1 MNCQEKSIRKL
12 EFSTILEELNEFA
25 ILPAVKNSILHLE
38 SSSDVVALQKE
49 LAKVKETLGIIGRL
63 TRAPMYISSDYEKLL
78 DLLKKGAILSA
89 AEIYETVRLYDTMKA
104 NLKFGITLKKE
115 QIPSD
120 YYQSIISQFCMNEEL
135 AKILS
140 KAVDEEGNVLDEAS
154 ALLKSIRKRIV
165 QIENNLKQKLQDI
178 IAKEVSKL
186 SQTNI
191 VLRDDRYCLAVKS
204 EYKNQIPGIIH
215 DTSASMQTFFI
226 EPLIVSQ
233 MVSDKM
239 KLQEE
244 EKIEVYRILKEL
256 SKRLSYE
263 ESYLRNNFDLLK
275 EIDFIFAKGMFAKS
289 YDGYMPKLNH
299 KGKLNLINARH
310 PLLKVKKV
318 IPNNISFG
326 ENYLGIIVTGPNT
339 GGKTVLLKTVGLLCT
354 MIKYGLLIP
363 ADENSEVMIF
373 DQVFC
378 DIGDDQ
384 SIVNNLST
392 FSSHMTNIIEILNK
406 SDEDTFVL
414 LDEICAGTDPQ
425 EGAVLAKTILE
436 HLAAKGVYS
445 TITTHYGELK
455 ALEYQ
460 NPYFKNASVEFD
472 TNSLKP
478 TYRLLMGIPGLS
490 NAILIASNLGLDK
503 SIVAEAKNL
512 LISQKDPSILVVE
525 KLQETQH
532 KLAQNLQEAEN
543 LKEQSLTTQKE
554 YEQNLSEIKKDKK
567 KTIKRI
573 KDKFDY
579 ELLSVKAEIKD
590 ILDELRREKSEKIAR
605 RSYARLAG
613 MEQKFRSK
621 LGEHEEKTEYE
632 EVQWDNVQIND
643 KLLLKELN
651 QVVTLLG
658 LPDKNGK
665 VPVLMGN
672 IKTQIKKDKLAAFDK
687 QYEKKQN
694 TYKPSSLES
703 FTLKKYSVSNTLD
716 IRGYR
721 VEDALD
727 TLEGWLDEA
736 SLANISPVTVIHGHG
751 TGALKSAVRDFLSTS
766 PYVASFRVGNNT
778 EGGDGVSII
787 DLK

>member
-263 ESYLRNNFDLLK
+263 ESYLRNNFELLK

-392 FSSHMTNIIEILNK
+392 FSSHMTNITEIINYVTPYSL
-406 SDEDTFVL
+406 VL
-414 LDEICAGTDPQ
+414 FDEIGSGTDPI
-425 EGAVLAKTILE
+425 EGSNLAKAILNY
-436 HLAAKGVYS
+436 LIKQRVS
-445 TITTHYGELK
+445 FITTTHYSDLK
-455 ALEYQ
+455 TFGFE
-460 NPYFKNASVEFD
+460 NPSVINASMEFD
-472 TNSLKP
+472 QNTLSP
-478 TYRLLMGIPGLS
+478 TYKLKLGISGSS
-490 NAILIASNLGLDK
+490 NAFNIARKLGLKEEIIEDAK
-503 SIVAEAKNL
+503 QMMVTSDNSIRKLIMKLEVEAKKL
-512 LISQKDPSILVVE
+512 EDKKVEYEVLISNASK
-525 KLQETQH
+525 
-532 KLAQNLQEAEN
+532 
-543 LKEQSLTTQKE
+543 
-554 YEQNLSEIKKDKK
+554 
-567 KTIKRI
+567 
-573 KDKFDY
+573 
-579 ELLSVKAEIKD
+579 VK
-590 ILDELRREKSEKIAR
+590 
-605 RSYARLAG
+605 
-613 MEQKFRSK
+613 Q
-621 LGEHEEKTEYE
+621 EYE
-632 EVQWDNVQIND
+632 EKIVKFEKEKQTLMKNAQNKVDEFVSKMKTEALEIVEEAKKLKND
-643 KLLLKELN
+643 KVKLHEIIDVKHHINSIDENIIKER
-651 QVVTLLG
+651 T
-658 LPDKNGK
+658 P
-665 VPVLMGN
+665 
-672 IKTQIKKDKLAAFDK
+672 IKKNNDNLKIGDDVYISTYQ
-687 QYEKKQN
+687 QYGTIQRVFKDGQFEVSIGNMSLRLTKDNLSKVNMIKEKKMVD
-694 TYKPSSLES
+694 SGVL
-703 FTLKKYSVSNTLD
+703 FKKS
-716 IRGYR
+716 R
-721 VEDALD
+721 
-727 TLEGWLDEA
+727 
-736 SLANISPVTVIHGHG
+736 ANISMTLDLRGKRYEEAKEALDKYFDDLLIVGLKQATIIHGYG
-751 TGALKSAVRDFLSTS
+751 TGVIRELVQNFAK
-766 PYVASFRVGNNT
+766 NNKNIVSYRYGGEN
-778 EGGDGVSII
+778 EGGFGVTII
-787 DLK
+787 TLK